1 MSTWFAEQL
10 VCTCGHELTAR
21 LARGIHA
28 SRVPQVREQI
38 LRNELHVITCPA
50 CGAIADVHRD
60 LTYADFDHF
69 HWVRV
74 ARPDELDAWAAVE
87 AASLAQFTRIVA
99 SGSPVVAE
107 MAERFR
113 VRVVFDLDEL
123 RERLIVWDAG
133 LDDAVIECVKLR
145 CLRERPALAV
155 RGHRIRVRELTSA
168 GDLVVASAPARAPKT
183 DRARWTVPAAIV
195 TAVAGEREEWQ
206 RSAPELFAHGF
217 VSIDRYLLDPLA
229 S

>member
-10 VCTCGHELTAR
+10 ACTCGHEFTAR

-50 CGAIADVHRD
+50 CGAIADIHRD
-60 LTYADFDHF
+60 LTYADFDRF

-74 ARPDELDAWAAVE
+74 ARPDELDAWAALE

-99 SGSPVVAE
+99 SGAPLVAE
-107 MAERFR
+107 LAERFR
-113 VRVVFDLDEL
+113 VRIVFDLDEL
-123 RERLIVWDAG
+123 RERLILWDAG

-145 CLRERPALAV
+145 CLREP
-155 RGHRIRVRELTSA
+155 
-168 GDLVVASAPARAPKT
+168 PARAPKT
-183 DRARWTVPAAIV
+183 DHAHWTVPAEIV
-195 TAVAGEREEWQ
+195 TAVAAERWFDENVDKVGHN
-206 RSAPELFAHGF
+206 PKKGT
-217 VSIDRYLLDPLA
+217 
-229 S
+229 